1 MLMKNFTLVA
11 SFTLLLAL
19 GSQDAFASRFGR
31 VRRMDAKARTEHAA
45 QVKTDA
51 VRRAQEA
58 SKVWLSQTQKYYG
71 WDGNAWDLEDTYNFV
86 YEGTRIASETVTDSE
101 GFVNRLTY
109 TYDGQTTT
117 ELSQTSEDG
126 TTFENNMKE
135 VTTVDAIVPSFVVA
149 KYQWNWMDNQW
160 NQNGNNYTQKVTRN
174 ADGNV
179 TAVERAVLF
188 QGVFDPIYRLKV
200 TYGDD
205 GKASAIT
212 EETLY
217 YDGNEY
223 SWEPGT
229 TYSDIVWHETNGQ
242 IVTIDGL
249 PASGNY
255 IKTANV
261 DNGDGEVDQL
271 SFEYADDGSYTGT
284 IKGGNGVDSYEST
297 MLYTPTDDNGS
308 YTLETTTTYSE
319 GGSVMSVSSTEKYVY
334 DSYGLIILEES
345 SFNDGSYDYVDS
357 RIAGKVVYDEINGY
371 PISWEVSVLDWDTE
385 EMVNDARIEYS
396 DYFQASTSGIGS
408 VVSGDHE
415 APAEYFNLNG
425 VRVNSSA
432 LAPGLYIKRQGGKAE
447 KVFVK

>member
-1 MLMKNFTLVA
+1 MKNFTLVA
-11 SFTLLLAL
+11 SCTLLLAL
-19 GSQDAFASRFGR
+19 GSQDAFASRFGH
-31 VRRMDAKARTEHAA
+31 VRRMDVKARTEHTA

-51 VRRAQEA
+51 VRRAREA

-71 WDGNAWDLEDTYNFV
+71 WDGSAWDLEDTYSFV
-86 YEGTRIASETVTDSE
+86 YEGTRLASETVTDSE
-101 GFVNRLTY
+101 GYINRLTY

-135 VTTVDAIVPSFVVA
+135 ETTVDAIVPSFVVA

-179 TAVERAVLF
+179 TVVERAVLF

-205 GKASAIT
+205 GKASVIT
-212 EETLY
+212 EETLN

-223 SWEPGT
+223 YWETGT

-255 IKTANV
+255 IKTAKV

-284 IKGGNGVDSYEST
+284 IKGGNGVDSYVST

-308 YTLETTTTYSE
+308 YTLKTTTTYSE
-319 GGSVMSVSSTEKYVY
+319 GGSEMSVSSTEKYVY

-357 RIAGKVVYDEINGY
+357 RIAGKVVYDETNGY
-371 PISWEVSVLDWDTE
+371 PLSWEVSVLDWDTE
-385 EMVNDARIEYS
+385 EMVNDARMEYS

-408 VVSGDHE
+408 VVTGNNE

-447 KVFVK
+447 KVLVK